1 MGRLNKGQ
9 LRELRELKD
18 SISELEENNI
28 EELNG
33 DAMDHILN
41 SRVVLNEYNN
51 NIKHF
56 DHLKA
61 TRRIMGYDE
70 YDPFMDNDEGILLY

>member
-33 DAMDHILN
+33 DAMDHVLN

-56 DHLKA
+56 DHLKT
-61 TRRIMGYDE
+61 TRRIMGYDD
-70 YDPFMDNDEGILLY
+70 DPFMDNDEGILLY